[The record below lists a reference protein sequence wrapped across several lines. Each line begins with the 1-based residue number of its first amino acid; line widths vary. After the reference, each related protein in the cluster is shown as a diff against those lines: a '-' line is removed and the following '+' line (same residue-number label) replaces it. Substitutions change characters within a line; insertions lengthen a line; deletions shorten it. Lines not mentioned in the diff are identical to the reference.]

1 MAKKLDEATKL
12 LIDSL
17 PENLQNLATSSME
30 VGYLSQIDFTNATEA
45 DEIPVEEQDEVLDF
59 FQQDLGLEILET
71 DNFAKDLEK
80 YYEDDSDEPID
91 KTRDLLNTDAEQVD
105 VSDDDYDHYAKQ
117 LERSQ
122 TGTLV
127 LGIQDSVQ
135 SYLKQ
140 IGTVQLLTAAG
151 EVAIAQRIEAASRLM
166 VYGLCES
173 PMTIQAM
180 LDWYQQLLNDDI
192 RLRYIVNLEVM
203 YSSDSEQKSLAALSE
218 ALKSKGVEHVDELDD
233 DDLDDL
239 EETAVSDEDDEDE
252 EEDED
257 DDDSGIK
264 KEDTPRGTSG
274 VPIPVMEEA
283 LMPMVL
289 ELFGKIKR
297 IFNSMQKLQNQRLE
311 NLLTSSKPDEALEKK
326 YNKMRLNLFEHV
338 SKIRLNDDRI
348 AEIMEQLTK
357 RDQLLMGLEGKLLRL
372 AMANKIKREEFLEE
386 YTGNEINRNWI
397 KKLAKH
403 KNPAWGAFVKKH
415 DKDIL
420 KIQEDITAIA
430 QETGQPTTEYKKV
443 VELVRRG
450 QAEAARAKREMI
462 EANLRLVI
470 KFAKKF
476 SNRGL
481 GLDFSDLVQDGNIG
495 LMKAVDKFDYR
506 LGNKFSTYATNW
518 IQQGIQRSIAD
529 QARTIR
535 IPVHMIDNIHKIQR
549 ATRQFMH
556 KFGRQPTAEELSKI
570 IYLPVDK
577 IHKAMK
583 VNLKPISLEAPVG
596 TEDDSSRSEI
606 IPDETAKDPF
616 VSAAQK
622 NLRKIVTQILSEL
635 DPKEET
641 VLRQRFGM
649 STNKTST
656 LEEVGEYIGVTRER
670 IRQIEQKALNKLK
683 HPTRARKLRSFLED

>member
-1 MAKKLDEATKL
+1 MAKKLDDATRL
-12 LIDSL
+12 LIESL
-17 PENLQNLATSSME
+17 PENLQKLATSAVE
-30 VGYLSQIDFTNATEA
+30 VGYLSQMDFNTATEA
-45 DEIPVEEQDEVLDF
+45 DEIPADEQDEVLDF

-71 DNFAKDLEK
+71 DTFAQDLDR
-80 YYEDDSDEPID
+80 YYDDGDDEPRD
-91 KTRDLLNTDAEQVD
+91 KTRNLLNADAEQVD
-105 VSDDDYDHYAKQ
+105 VNDDDYEHFAKQ

-122 TGTLV
+122 TGSLV
-127 LGIQDSVQ
+127 LGVQDSVQ

-203 YSSDSEQKSLAALSE
+203 YSSEAEQKSLAALSE

-233 DDLDDL
+233 EDLDDL
-239 EETAVSDEDDEDE
+239 EESSVEDDEDD
-252 EEDED
+252 DED
-257 DDDSGIK
+257 ADADDGVK

-283 LMPMVL
+283 LMPMVMD
-289 ELFGKIKR
+289 LFTKIKR
-297 IFNSMQKLQNQRLE
+297 IFNSMQKLQAQRLD

-326 YNKMRLNLFEHV
+326 YTKLRLELFEHV
-338 SKIRLNDDRI
+338 SKIRLNDDRN
-348 AEIMEQLTK
+348 AEILEQLTK

-372 AMANKIKREEFLEE
+372 ALSAKVKREDFLAE
-386 YTGNEINRNWI
+386 YTGNELNRNWV

-403 KNPAWGAFVKKH
+403 KNPVWVNFAKKH
-415 DKDIL
+415 EKDIL

-430 QETGQPTTEYKKV
+430 METGQPTSEYKKV

-450 QAEAARAKREMI
+450 QTEAARAKREMI

-470 KFAKKF
+470 KFAKKH

-518 IQQGIQRSIAD
+518 IQQGISRSIAD

-549 ATRQFMH
+549 ASRQFMH
-556 KFGRQPTAEELSKI
+556 KYGRQPTAEELSKI

-596 TEDDSSRSEI
+596 TDEESSRIEI
-606 IPDETAKDPF
+606 IADETAKNPF
-616 VSAAQK
+616 MSAAQK

>member
-1 MAKKLDEATKL
+1 MAKKLDAATKL
-12 LIDSL
+12 LIESL
-17 PENLQNLATSSME
+17 PENLQKLATSAVE
-30 VGYLSQIDFTNATEA
+30 VGYLSKMDFDAATEA
-45 DEIPVEEQDEVLDF
+45 DEVPDEEQEEVLDF
-59 FQQDLGLEILET
+59 FQQDLGLEMLES
-71 DNFAKDLEK
+71 DNFSQEMEK
-80 YYEDDSDEPID
+80 YYDDDSDEPRD
-91 KTRDLLNTDAEQVD
+91 KTRNLLNADAEQVD
-105 VSDDDYDHYAKQ
+105 VNDDDYEHYAKQ

-122 TGTLV
+122 TGNLV
-127 LGIQDSVQ
+127 LGVQDSVQ

-151 EVAIAQRIEAASRLM
+151 EVAIAQRIEAATRLM

-180 LDWYQQLLNDDI
+180 LDWYQQLLNEDI
-192 RLRYIVNLEVM
+192 RLRYILNLEVM
-203 YSSDSEQKSLAALSE
+203 YSSESEQKSLAALSE

-233 DDLDDL
+233 DELDDL
-239 EETAVSDEDDEDE
+239 EESTASDDDDDDEDDEESD
-252 EEDED
+252 DED
-257 DDDSGIK
+257 GIK

-283 LMPMVL
+283 LMPMVTD
-289 ELFGKIKR
+289 LFTKIKR
-297 IFNSMQKLQNQRLE
+297 IFNNMQKLQAKRLD
-311 NLLTSSKPDEALEKK
+311 NLLTSSKPDDALEKK
-326 YNKMRLNLFEHV
+326 YAKMRLELFEHV

-348 AEIMEQLTK
+348 AEILEHLTQ

-372 AMANKIKREEFLEE
+372 ALANKIKREDFLAE
-386 YTGNEINRNWI
+386 YAGNELNRNWV
-397 KKLAKH
+397 KKLMRH
-403 KNPAWGAFVKKH
+403 KNPTWANFAKKH
-415 DKDIL
+415 EKDIL
-420 KIQEDITAIA
+420 KIQEDITEIA
-430 QETGQPTTEYKKV
+430 RETGQPTAEYKKV

-450 QAEAARAKREMI
+450 QTEAARAKREMI

-470 KFAKKF
+470 KFAKKS

-518 IQQGIQRSIAD
+518 IQQGISRSIAD

-549 ATRQFMH
+549 ASRQFMH
-556 KFGRQPTAEELSKI
+556 KYGRQPTAEELSKI

-596 TEDDSSRSEI
+596 SEDDSSRIEI
-606 IPDETAKDPF
+606 IADETAKNPF

-670 IRQIEQKALNKLK
+670 IRQIEQKALTKLK

>member
-1 MAKKLDEATKL
+1 MSKKIDEATRL

-17 PENLQNLATSSME
+17 PESLKELALSASE
-30 VGYLSQIDFTNATEA
+30 IGYLSQMDLDNAFQS
-45 DEIPVEEQDEVLDF
+45 DEVPDEEQDEVVDF
-59 FQQDLGLEILET
+59 FKQDLGLEVIET
-71 DNFAKDLEK
+71 DSDRFTRDMEK
-80 YYEDDSDEPID
+80 YYEEDEDSYSRD
-91 KTRDLLNTDAEQVD
+91 KTRDLLNADAEQVD
-105 VSDDDYDHYAKQ
+105 VNDDDYEHYAKQ
-117 LERSQ
+117 LERSN
-122 TGTLV
+122 TGNLV
-127 LGIQDSVQ
+127 LGIQDSIQ

-151 EVAIAQRIEAASRLM
+151 EIAIAQRIEAASRLM

-180 LDWYQQLLNDDI
+180 LDWYQQLLNGDI
-192 RLRYIVNLEVM
+192 RLRHIVNLEVM
-203 YSSDSEQKSLAALSE
+203 YSSESEQKSLAALTDT
-218 ALKSKGVEHVDELDD
+218 LKSKGIDQVDDLDD
-233 DDLDDL
+233 DDLDAL
-239 EETAVSDEDDEDE
+239 EESVSDDDEDE
-252 EEDED
+252 DED
-257 DDDSGIK
+257 MDEDK
-264 KEDTPRGTSG
+264 KEDNQRGSSG
-274 VPIPVMEEA
+274 VPIPVMEDA
-283 LMPMVL
+283 LLPMIT
-289 ELFGKIKR
+289 ELFSKIKR
-297 IFNSMQKLQNQRLE
+297 VFSSMQKLQEKRLA
-311 NLLTSSKPDEALEKK
+311 NLLVSSKPDEVLEKK
-326 YNKMRLNLFEHV
+326 YNKLRLELFEYV
-338 SKIRLNDDRI
+338 GKIRLNDDRI
-348 AEIMEQLTK
+348 AEIMEKLTK
-357 RDQLLMGLEGKLLRL
+357 RDQLLMGLEGKMLRL
-372 AMANKIKREEFLEE
+372 ALSCKVKREDFLAE
-386 YTGNEINRNWI
+386 YTGNELNRNWV
-397 KKLAKH
+397 KKLAKN
-403 KNPAWGAFVKKH
+403 KNAAWQNFAVKH
-415 DKDIL
+415 QADVL

-430 QETGQPTTEYKKV
+430 KETGQPTAEYKKV
-443 VELVRRG
+443 VELVHRG
-450 QAEAARAKREMI
+450 QSEAARAKREMI

-470 KFAKKF
+470 KFAKKS

-518 IQQGIQRSIAD
+518 IQQGISRSIAD

-549 ATRQFMH
+549 ASRQFMH
-556 KFGRQPTAEELSKI
+556 KYGRQPTAEELSKI
-570 IYLPVDK
+570 IYLPVEK
-577 IHKAMK
+577 IHKALK
-583 VNLKPISLEAPVG
+583 VNLKPMSLDAPVG

-606 IPDETAKDPF
+606 IADETAKNPF
-616 VSAAQK
+616 TSAAQK

>member
-1 MAKKLDEATKL
+1 MAKKLDDATRL
-12 LIDSL
+12 LIESL
-17 PENLQNLATSSME
+17 PENLQKLATSAAE
-30 VGYLSQIDFTNATEA
+30 VGYMSQMDFDAATEA
-45 DEIPVEEQDEVLDF
+45 DEIPLEEQDEVLDF
-59 FQQDLGLEILET
+59 FQQDLGLEILES
-71 DNFAKDLEK
+71 DNFSQDMGK
-80 YYEDDSDEPID
+80 YYDEDSDEPRD
-91 KTRDLLNTDAEQVD
+91 KTRNLLNADAEQVD
-105 VSDDDYDHYAKQ
+105 VNDDDYEHFAKQ

-122 TGTLV
+122 TGSLV
-127 LGIQDSVQ
+127 LGDQDSVQ

-180 LDWYQQLLNDDI
+180 LDWYQQLLNEDI

-203 YSSDSEQKSLAALSE
+203 YSSESEQKSLAALSE

-233 DDLDDL
+233 DELDDL
-239 EETAVSDEDDEDE
+239 EESTASEEDEDDEDVD
-252 EEDED
+252 DED
-257 DDDSGIK
+257 GVK
-264 KEDTPRGTSG
+264 KEETPRGTSG

-283 LMPMVL
+283 LMPMVVD
-289 ELFGKIKR
+289 LFAKIKKT
-297 IFNSMQKLQNQRLE
+297 FNSMQKLQAKRLE
-311 NLLTSSKPDEALEKK
+311 NLLTSDTPDEALEKK
-326 YNKMRLNLFEHV
+326 YAKMRLELFEHV
-338 SKIRLNDDRI
+338 SKIRLNDDRN
-348 AEIMEQLTK
+348 AEILERLTQ

-372 AMANKIKREEFLEE
+372 ALANKIKREDFLAE
-386 YTGNEINRNWI
+386 YTGNELNRNWV
-397 KKLAKH
+397 KKLAKS
-403 KNPAWGAFVKKH
+403 KNAAWANFAKKH
-415 DKDIL
+415 EKDIL

-430 QETGQPTTEYKKV
+430 NETGQPTAEYKKV

-450 QAEAARAKREMI
+450 QTEAARAKREMI

-470 KFAKKF
+470 KFAKKS

-518 IQQGIQRSIAD
+518 IQQGISRSIAD

-549 ATRQFMH
+549 ASRQFMH
-556 KFGRQPTAEELSKI
+556 KYGRNPTAEELSKI

-596 TEDDSSRSEI
+596 TEDDSSRLEI
-606 IPDETAKDPF
+606 IADETAKNPF

>member
-1 MAKKLDEATKL
+1 MAKKLDDATKL
-12 LIDSL
+12 LIESL
-17 PENLQNLATSSME
+17 PENLQKLATSAVE
-30 VGYLSQIDFTNATEA
+30 VGYLSKMDFDAATEA
-45 DEIPVEEQDEVLDF
+45 DEVPDEEQEEVLDF
-59 FQQDLGLEILET
+59 FQQDLGLEVLES
-71 DNFAKDLEK
+71 DNFSQEMEK
-80 YYEDDSDEPID
+80 YYDDDSDEPRD
-91 KTRDLLNTDAEQVD
+91 KTRNLLNADAEQVD
-105 VSDDDYDHYAKQ
+105 VNDDDYEHYAKQ

-122 TGTLV
+122 TGNLV
-127 LGIQDSVQ
+127 LGVQDSVQ

-151 EVAIAQRIEAASRLM
+151 EVAIAQRIEAATRLM

-180 LDWYQQLLNDDI
+180 LDWYQQLLNEDI
-192 RLRYIVNLEVM
+192 RLRYILNLEVM
-203 YSSDSEQKSLAALSE
+203 YSSESEQKSLAALSE

-233 DDLDDL
+233 DELDDL
-239 EETAVSDEDDEDE
+239 EESTTSDDDEDDED
-252 EEDED
+252 DED
-257 DDDSGIK
+257 DDEDGVK

-283 LMPMVL
+283 LMPMVTD
-289 ELFGKIKR
+289 LFTKIKR
-297 IFNSMQKLQNQRLE
+297 IFNSMQKLQAKRLD
-311 NLLTSSKPDEALEKK
+311 NLLTSSKPDDALEKK
-326 YNKMRLNLFEHV
+326 YAKMRLELFEHV

-348 AEIMEQLTK
+348 AEILEHLTQ

-372 AMANKIKREEFLEE
+372 ALANKIKREDFLAE
-386 YTGNEINRNWI
+386 YAGNELNRNWV
-397 KKLAKH
+397 KKLMKH
-403 KNPAWGAFVKKH
+403 KNPAWANFVKKH
-415 DKDIL
+415 EKDIL

-430 QETGQPTTEYKKV
+430 RETGQPTAEYKKV

-470 KFAKKF
+470 KFAKKS

-518 IQQGIQRSIAD
+518 IQQGISRSIAD

-549 ATRQFMH
+549 ASRQFMH
-556 KFGRQPTAEELSKI
+556 KYGRQPTAEELSKI

-596 TEDDSSRSEI
+596 SEDDSSRIEI
-606 IPDETAKDPF
+606 IADETAKNPF

>member
-1 MAKKLDEATKL
+1 MVKKLDEATKL
-12 LIDSL
+12 LIESL
-17 PENLQNLATSSME
+17 PENLQNLATSAMD
-30 VGYLSQIDFTNATEA
+30 VGYMSRMDFTAATEA
-45 DEIPVEEQDEVLDF
+45 DEVPAEEQDEVLDF
-59 FQQDLGLEILET
+59 FQQDLGLEVLET
-71 DNFAKDLEK
+71 DNYPQDMGR
-80 YYEDDSDEPID
+80 YYEMDDDEPRD
-91 KTRDLLNTDAEQVD
+91 KTRNLLNADAEQVD
-105 VSDDDYDHYAKQ
+105 VNDDEYEHYAKQ

-122 TGTLV
+122 TGSLV
-127 LGIQDSVQ
+127 LGVQDSVQ

-180 LDWYQQLLNDDI
+180 LDWYQQLLNEDI

-233 DDLDDL
+233 DELDDL
-239 EETAVSDEDDEDE
+239 EMGPDDEEDDEDE
-252 EEDED
+252 EDED
-257 DDDSGIK
+257 GLK

-274 VPIPVMEEA
+274 VPIPVMEES

-289 ELFGKIKR
+289 ELFAKIKR
-297 IFNSMQKLQNQRLE
+297 VFNSMQKLQAKRLE
-311 NLLTSSKPDEALEKK
+311 NLFTSDTPDMALEKK
-326 YNKMRLNLFEHV
+326 YTKMRLELFENV
-338 SKIRLNDDRI
+338 SKIRLNDDRV
-348 AEIMEQLTK
+348 AEILEQLTK
-357 RDQLLMGLEGKLLRL
+357 RDQLLMGLEGKMLRL
-372 AMANKIKREEFLEE
+372 AMANKIKREDFLAE
-386 YTGNEINRNWI
+386 YAGNELNRNWV
-397 KKLAKH
+397 KKLSKH
-403 KNPAWGAFVKKH
+403 KNAAWSNFAKKH
-415 DKDIL
+415 GDDIL
-420 KIQEDITAIA
+420 KIQEDIIAIA
-430 QETGQPTTEYKKV
+430 NETGQPTSEYKKV

-450 QAEAARAKREMI
+450 QTEAARAKREMI

-470 KFAKKF
+470 KFAKKS

-518 IQQGIQRSIAD
+518 IQQGISRSIAD

-549 ATRQFMH
+549 ASRQFMH
-556 KFGRQPTAEELSKI
+556 KYGRQPTAEELSKI

-596 TEDDSSRSEI
+596 TEDDSSRIEI
-606 IPDETAKDPF
+606 IADETAKNPF
-616 VSAAQK
+616 TSAAQK

>member
-1 MAKKLDEATKL
+1 MAKKLDAATKL
-12 LIDSL
+12 LIESL
-17 PENLQNLATSSME
+17 PENLQKLATSAVE
-30 VGYLSQIDFTNATEA
+30 VGYLSKMDFDAAAEA
-45 DEIPVEEQDEVLDF
+45 DEVPDEEQEEVLDF
-59 FQQDLGLEILET
+59 FQQDLGLEMLES
-71 DNFAKDLEK
+71 DNFSQEMEK
-80 YYEDDSDEPID
+80 YYDDDSDEPRD
-91 KTRDLLNTDAEQVD
+91 KTRNLLNADAEQVD
-105 VSDDDYDHYAKQ
+105 VNDDDYEHYAKQ

-122 TGTLV
+122 TGNLV
-127 LGIQDSVQ
+127 LGVQDSVQ

-151 EVAIAQRIEAASRLM
+151 EVAIAQRIEAATRLM

-180 LDWYQQLLNDDI
+180 LDWYQQLLNEDI
-192 RLRYIVNLEVM
+192 RLRYILNLEVM
-203 YSSDSEQKSLAALSE
+203 YSSESEQKSLAALSE

-233 DDLDDL
+233 DELDDL
-239 EETAVSDEDDEDE
+239 EESTASDDDDDDEDDEESD
-252 EEDED
+252 DED
-257 DDDSGIK
+257 GIK

-283 LMPMVL
+283 LMPMVTD
-289 ELFGKIKR
+289 LFTKIKR
-297 IFNSMQKLQNQRLE
+297 IFNNMQKLQAKRLD
-311 NLLTSSKPDEALEKK
+311 NLLTSSKPDDALEKK
-326 YNKMRLNLFEHV
+326 YAKMRLELFEHV

-348 AEIMEQLTK
+348 AEILEHLTQ

-372 AMANKIKREEFLEE
+372 ALANKIKREDFLAE
-386 YTGNEINRNWI
+386 YAGNELNRNWV
-397 KKLAKH
+397 KKLMKH
-403 KNPAWGAFVKKH
+403 KNPAWANFAKKH
-415 DKDIL
+415 EKDIL

-430 QETGQPTTEYKKV
+430 RETGQPTAEYKKV

-470 KFAKKF
+470 KFAKKS

-518 IQQGIQRSIAD
+518 IQQGISRSIAD

-549 ATRQFMH
+549 ASRQFMH
-556 KFGRQPTAEELSKI
+556 KYGRQPTAEELSKI

-596 TEDDSSRSEI
+596 SEDDSSRIEI
-606 IPDETAKDPF
+606 IADETAKNPF

>member
-1 MAKKLDEATKL
+1 MVKKLDEATKL
-12 LIDSL
+12 LIESL
-17 PENLQNLATSSME
+17 PENLQKLAFNAMD
-30 VGYLSQIDFTNATEA
+30 VGYMSRMDFDNATEA
-45 DEIPVEEQDEVLDF
+45 DEVPTDEHDEVLDF

-71 DNFAKDLEK
+71 DNYPQDMGR
-80 YYEDDSDEPID
+80 YYEMDDDEPRD
-91 KTRDLLNTDAEQVD
+91 KTRNLLNADAEQVD
-105 VSDDDYDHYAKQ
+105 VNDDDYEHYAKQ

-122 TGTLV
+122 TGSLV
-127 LGIQDSVQ
+127 LGVQDSVQ

-180 LDWYQQLLNDDI
+180 LDWYQQLLNEDI

-239 EETAVSDEDDEDE
+239 EVASAEE
-252 EEDED
+252 EEDEED
-257 DDDSGIK
+257 EDGVK

-274 VPIPVMEEA
+274 VPIPVMEES
-283 LMPMVL
+283 LMPMVMD
-289 ELFGKIKR
+289 LFAKIKR
-297 IFNSMQKLQNQRLE
+297 IFNSMQKLQSKRLE
-311 NLLTSSKPDEALEKK
+311 NLLSSDTPDAALEKK
-326 YNKMRLNLFEHV
+326 YTKMRLELFENV
-338 SKIRLNDDRI
+338 SKIRLNDDRV
-348 AEIMEQLTK
+348 AEILEQLTK

-372 AMANKIKREEFLEE
+372 ALANKIKREDFLAE
-386 YTGNEINRNWI
+386 YTGNELNRNWV
-397 KKLAKH
+397 KKLSKH
-403 KNPAWGAFVKKH
+403 KNAAWANFAKKH
-415 DKDIL
+415 GDDIL

-430 QETGQPTTEYKKV
+430 NETGQPTAEYKKV

-450 QAEAARAKREMI
+450 QTEAARAKREMI

-470 KFAKKF
+470 KFAKKS

-518 IQQGIQRSIAD
+518 IQQGISRSIAD

-556 KFGRQPTAEELSKI
+556 KYGRQPTAEELSKI

-596 TEDDSSRSEI
+596 TEDDSSRIEI
-606 IPDETAKDPF
+606 IADETAKNPF
-616 VSAAQK
+616 TSAAQQ

>member
-1 MAKKLDEATKL
+1 MAKKLDEATRL
-12 LIDSL
+12 LIESL
-17 PENLQNLATSSME
+17 PENLQKLAFNAME
-30 VGYLSQIDFTNATEA
+30 VGYMSKMDFDAATEA
-45 DEIPVEEQDEVLDF
+45 DEVPEEEHEEVLDF
-59 FQQDLGLEILET
+59 FQQDLELEVLET
-71 DNFAKDLEK
+71 DSYPQDLGR
-80 YYEDDSDEPID
+80 YYDDGDDEPLD
-91 KTRDLLNTDAEQVD
+91 KTRNLLNADAEQVD
-105 VSDDDYDHYAKQ
+105 VNDDDYEHYAKQ

-122 TGTLV
+122 TGSLV
-127 LGIQDSVQ
+127 LGVQDSVQ

-180 LDWYQQLLNDDI
+180 LDWYQQLLNEDI

-203 YSSDSEQKSLAALSE
+203 YSSEAEQKSLAALSE
-218 ALKSKGVEHVDELDD
+218 TLKSKGVEHVDDLDD

-239 EETAVSDEDDEDE
+239 EDATVSEDDEDDLDD
-252 EEDED
+252 EDED
-257 DDDSGIK
+257 GIK
-264 KEDTPRGTSG
+264 KEDTPRSTSG
-274 VPIPVMEEA
+274 VPIPVMEDA
-283 LMPMVL
+283 LMPTVL
-289 ELFGKIKR
+289 DLFAKIKR
-297 IFNSMQKLQNQRLE
+297 TFNSMQKLQAKRLD
-311 NLLTSSKPDEALEKK
+311 NLLSSDTPDVALEKK
-326 YNKMRLNLFEHV
+326 YTKMRLELFEHV

-348 AEIMEQLTK
+348 AEILEQLTK

-372 AMANKIKREEFLEE
+372 AMANKIKREDFLAE
-386 YTGNEINRNWI
+386 YAGNELNRNWV
-397 KKLAKH
+397 KKLQKH
-403 KNPAWGAFVKKH
+403 RDSVWVNFAKKH
-415 DKDIL
+415 ESDIL

-430 QETGQPTTEYKKV
+430 NETGQPTAEYKKV

-450 QAEAARAKREMI
+450 QSEAARAKREMI

-470 KFAKKF
+470 KFAKKS

-518 IQQGIQRSIAD
+518 IQQGISRSIAD

-549 ATRQFMH
+549 ASRQFMH
-556 KFGRQPTAEELSKI
+556 KYGRQPTAEELSKI

-596 TEDDSSRSEI
+596 TEDDSSRLEI
-606 IPDETAKDPF
+606 IADETAKNPF
-616 VSAAQK
+616 TSAAQK